1 VFWQEHAPL
10 GDLAA
15 NVSDNGGIGEAQ
27 AKRVGRQ
34 LASALDFMHSRDLVH
49 RDLRLDNI
57 LVFRSDFSR
66 VKICDF
72 GETRRAGEFYQQIF
86 SHLIKCICV
95 LQILRKMYQQE
106 KL

>member
-1 VFWQEHAPL
+1 MFWQEHAPL

-72 GETRRAGEFYQQIF
+72 GETRRAGEFYF
-86 SHLIKCICV
+86 
-95 LQILRKMYQQE
+95 
-106 KL
+106 